1 MTKNVL
7 DTELESCCDELNTG
21 FFRNGKCETCAQDT
35 GMHTVCA
42 LMTREF
48 LEFSIEKGN
57 DLCTPRAE
65 FDFPGLRS
73 GDKWCICLPRWI
85 EALEAGVAP
94 QIVLR
99 ATHHSVLQYVPLE
112 VLEKYALQP
121 NE

>member
-1 MTKNVL
+1 MTQNVL

-65 FDFPGLRS
+65 FDFPGLRP

-94 QIVLR
+94 RIVLR

-121 NE
+121 NK